1 MRICGCIRAADRE
14 GAAFRGHPQS
24 RRIVKVSMRSL
35 ARAFTLIELLIVV
48 AIIAILAA
56 IAVPN
61 FLEAQVRSKVAR
73 VRADQRTMATAIESY
88 AVDNALPSPAFGRGR
103 TMRFPSPYPH
113 GTTMTETLR
122 TRYRWLT
129 TPIAYLEAPLPDPY
143 RVGNMSIPPDERV
156 LVIWSEPIFRQRR
169 LLRLSQQELFA
180 EHPWRNT
187 RDLWAAFS
195 GGPDA
200 DYDLTD
206 PETPTLG
213 IQSFDPTNGLASDGD
228 ILRGRQ

>member
-1 MRICGCIRAADRE
+1 MAPPEERDRQPPAAPD
-14 GAAFRGHPQS
+14 GGPGLADLVIAAAL
-24 RRIVKVSMRSL
+24 L
-35 ARAFTLIELLIVV
+35 AILV
-48 AIIAILAA
+48 IIAA
-56 IAVPN
+56 PN
-61 FLEAQVRSKVAR
+61 FMAARDKARSAR
-73 VRADQRTMATAIESY
+73 VHKDLRVLATAIESY
-88 AVDNALPSPAFGRGR
+88 AVDNALPSPAFGRG
-103 TMRFPSPYPH
+103 TAVQFPGPH
-113 GTTMTETLR
+113 PHNTTMTETLR
-122 TRYRWLT
+122 NRYRWLT
-129 TPIAYLEAPLPDPY
+129 TPVAYLEAPLPDPY

-156 LVIWSEPIFRQRR
+156 LVIWSDPVFRER
-169 LLRLSQQELFA
+169 LLLGLSQQELFA

-187 RDLWAAFS
+187 RYLWAAFS

>member
-1 MRICGCIRAADRE
+1 MIPPEENDQQPPLAPPEGGLGLADLVI
-14 GAAFRGHPQS
+14 AVAL
-24 RRIVKVSMRSL
+24 L
-35 ARAFTLIELLIVV
+35 AILV
-48 AIIAILAA
+48 IIAA
-56 IAVPN
+56 PN
-61 FLEAQVRSKVAR
+61 FMAARDKARSAR
-73 VRADQRTMATAIESY
+73 VHKDLRILATAIESY
-88 AVDNALPSPAFGRGR
+88 AVDSALPSPAFGRGR
-103 TMRFPSPYPH
+103 TIRFPFPYPD

-122 TRYRWLT
+122 NRYRWLT
-129 TPIAYLEAPLPDPY
+129 TPVAYLKEPIPDPY

-195 GGPDA
+195 GGPDM

-213 IQSFDPTNGLASDGD
+213 IQGFDPTNGLASDGD